1 MHTYTENELH
11 DLWQR
16 LRQGDVQA
24 FAALMTSQYNAMY
37 KYAVKFS
44 PESDIIRD
52 GIQDLFL
59 DLWEKRATLSDP
71 KSIKPYLFLALRNKI
86 LKTIVHQNR
95 IVNLDNIL
103 FDFKDPDFN
112 IEQKHIADQTDTDK
126 SCRLQKLMTQLT
138 DRQRE
143 ILYLRFNQNLNNE
156 AIADIMGVNK
166 QSVANL
172 LYRTLVELKEKWVGS
187 LTSLIFTLFTY
198 QIFF

>member
-1 MHTYTENELH
+1 MHPYTENELH

-24 FAALMTSQYNAMY
+24 FAALMTSQYSAMY
-37 KYAVKFS
+37 QYAVKFS

-103 FDFKDPDFN
+103 FDFKDPNFN

-187 LTSLIFTLFTY
+187 LTSLIVTLFTC
-198 QIFF
+198 QNFF

>member
-1 MHTYTENELH
+1 MHPYTENELH

-24 FAALMTSQYNAMY
+24 FAALMTSQYTAMY

-52 GIQDLFL
+52 GIQELFL

-86 LKTIVHQNR
+86 LKIIVHQNR
-95 IVNLDNIL
+95 IVSLDNIL
-103 FDFKDPDFN
+103 FDFKDPNFN

-126 SCRLQKLMTQLT
+126 SRRLQKLMTQLT

-143 ILYLRFNQNLNNE
+143 ILHLRFNQNLNNE

-172 LYRTLVELKEKWVGS
+172 LYRTLVELREKWVGS
-187 LTSLIFTLFTY
+187 ITSLIFTLFTS
-198 QIFF
+198 QNF